1 MNRIHAALAAAA
13 LLAAAAG
20 TTLAQ
25 NPPLLPERYATG
37 RVLVQPRPGLPLA
50 ELDKILAPHGGRRGQ
65 SIRQINVHVIELP
78 PQANAVAV
86 AEALRRNRNLKFA
99 EVDGVVTPGLYPND
113 PRYPNEWHLPKIGAP
128 SAWDQARGSG
138 VIIAILDSGVD
149 TAHPDFQ
156 AQLVPGWNFY
166 DNSNDIADV
175 YGHGTAVAGIAG
187 AAGNNAEGVASVG
200 FAARIMPIRVTDAS
214 GSGYYSMIAG
224 GLTFAADNGARVA
237 NVSFLGVSLS
247 ATVDSAAQYMRSK
260 GGVVVVSGG
269 NTGALRSDPPRQ
281 SLTAVAATDEADAR
295 ASFSSWGDYIDVAA
309 PGVGLWTT
317 WKGGSYAGMSGT
329 SASAPV
335 VAGVYALMMSAKPG
349 LAPATLDSILF
360 STAQDL
366 GPTGADQEFGNG
378 RVNAA
383 AAVAKAL
390 QSTAGDSVPPSVSI
404 TSPTGGSA
412 TGLVPVDVSASDD
425 IGVARVELYANNA
438 LIASDTTAPFGFTL
452 DSSKYAGT
460 VSLEARAYDAAGNT
474 GTSNT
479 VSVTVSNDKVAPT
492 VSILSP
498 SSGSSVSGTVTVSVS
513 AMDDQKI
520 AKVTLTIDGK
530 LVATSS
536 STSLKYSWSVP
547 RPKGKQSSASTLTAR
562 AEDASGN
569 AAQAS
574 VSVTRK

>member
-1 MNRIHAALAAAA
+1 
-13 LLAAAAG
+13 
-20 TTLAQ
+20 
-25 NPPLLPERYATG
+25 
-37 RVLVQPRPGLPLA
+37 
-50 ELDKILAPHGGRRGQ
+50 
-65 SIRQINVHVIELP
+65 
-78 PQANAVAV
+78 
-86 AEALRRNRNLKFA
+86 
-99 EVDGVVTPGLYPND
+99 
-113 PRYPNEWHLPKIGAP
+113 
-128 SAWDQARGSG
+128 
-138 VIIAILDSGVD
+138 
-149 TAHPDFQ
+149 
-156 AQLVPGWNFY
+156 
-166 DNSNDIADV
+166 
-175 YGHGTAVAGIAG
+175 
-187 AAGNNAEGVASVG
+187 
-200 FAARIMPIRVTDAS
+200 
-214 GSGYYSMIAG
+214 
-224 GLTFAADNGARVA
+224 
-237 NVSFLGVSLS
+237 
-247 ATVDSAAQYMRSK
+247 
-260 GGVVVVSGG
+260 
-269 NTGALRSDPPRQ
+269 
-281 SLTAVAATDEADAR
+281 
-295 ASFSSWGDYIDVAA
+295 
-309 PGVGLWTT
+309 
-317 WKGGSYAGMSGT
+317 
-329 SASAPV
+329 
-335 VAGVYALMMSAKPG
+335 MMSAKPG

-452 DSSKYAGT
+452 DSSKYAGM

-513 AMDDQKI
+513 AMDDQKV